1 MNHER
6 LVSRRRRRLMLAA
19 LGSALLGTASSSFAQ
34 GKGIGDGTVKIIVPF
49 TPGTTP
55 DICARVIGPKLSQRL
70 GQPVITDNRP
80 GASGIIGLD
89 LVAKAPPDG
98 HTIMVSTNTSLTLPY
113 FYSKVPFDVIQSF
126 QPIGMIGYTN
136 YALTAH
142 PSLPV
147 SNPKELI
154 AYLKAHPGEV
164 TYASPGL
171 GTLHHLCMEKIISA
185 TGVQISHIPYKGTA
199 GATTDLI
206 AGHVKL
212 MIMPL
217 HLAVPLQAEGRL
229 TILGSTRGE
238 RDPAF
243 PNITPLRDGGIAN
256 FDEDG
261 WFAVWAPK
269 GMPPD
274 LVALLNAA
282 LREALASPDTKVT
295 MDKQGISLKPGSPED
310 LRSIAQA
317 EYEKWGRVV
326 RDAQIKPD

>member
-1 MNHER
+1 MNDER
-6 LVSRRRRRLMLAA
+6 LASSRRRRLMLAA
-19 LGSALLGTASSSFAQ
+19 TGSALLGAASSSFAQ
-34 GKGIGDGTVKIIVPF
+34 GKGIGDGPVRIIVPF

-70 GQPVITDNRP
+70 GQPVIADNRP
-80 GASGIIGLD
+80 GASGIIGMEM
-89 LVAKAPPDG
+89 VAKAPPDG
-98 HTIMVSTNTSLTLPY
+98 HTVMVSTNTALTLPY

-164 TYASPGL
+164 TYASPGR
-171 GTLHHLCMEKIISA
+171 GTLHHLCMEKIVNA

-206 AGHVKL
+206 AGHIKL

-217 HLAVPLQAEGRL
+217 HLAVPLQADGKLR
-229 TILGSTRGE
+229 ILGSTRGE

-243 PNITPLRDGGIAN
+243 PKITPLQDGGIAS

-269 GMPPD
+269 GMPAD
-274 LVALLNAA
+274 LVALYNGA
-282 LREALASPDTKVT
+282 LREALASPDTKAT

-310 LRSIAQA
+310 LRKIAQA

-326 RDAQIKPD
+326 RDAQIKPE